1 MGLCMTACQA
11 PRVKALM
18 LNFTVV
24 CLASEHFGLFGK
36 VCIIVLKE
44 GSFRYYV
51 YSWSVFAAALFSLIL
66 TGVNLMFFLL
76 KC

>member
-51 YSWSVFAAALFSLIL
+51 YS
-66 TGVNLMFFLL
+66 
-76 KC
+76 